1 MAKNDEIEK
10 LRQTVNLMDNLSQDA
25 FGRIRGVCR
34 LALQAMEQHA
44 APVDM
49 EDLAQALR
57 QIDQAA
63 DEAES
68 CINTEAEQVGA
79 NYKDHAWHRRMDA
92 ERAWRELRRVG
103 G

>member
-1 MAKNDEIEK
+1 MAKSDELDK
-10 LRQTVNLMDNLSQDA
+10 LRQAVNLMDCLSQDA
-25 FGRIRGVCR
+25 FSRIRGVCR

-44 APVDM
+44 APVSM

-68 CINTEAEQVGA
+68 CINVEAEKVGE
-79 NYKDHAWHRRMDA
+79 NYKDEAWYRRMDA
-92 ERAWRELRRVG
+92 ARAWRELRRVEG
-103 G
+103 